1 MYNLPEISESAERLE
16 RLVRQERDA
25 QIQRRYHMLLLF
37 KTEEAKSR
45 SAAARHLGVHR
56 NTIADWIGLY
66 EKGGLEKLREIGEPG
81 PEPGQQSIPPT
92 VMEDLKERLSKPEGF
107 GSYKE
112 IQQWLAE
119 EQDVD
124 LCYSTV
130 HGIVR
135 YDLGAKPKS
144 PRPSHPKKTRRSK

>member
-1 MYNLPEISESAERLE
+1 
-16 RLVRQERDA
+16 
-25 QIQRRYHMLLLF
+25 MLLLF